1 MNSPITNR
9 TARVYKWQIPL
20 DAGVALR
27 AKRISRREGL
37 YIELRSEDRCGWG
50 EISPLPGF
58 STESL
63 EEAQD
68 ALLCWTK
75 LWLSGEEELPELPS
89 AAFGISCALAEL
101 NGTLPMKANFRT
113 VPLGGCETESW
124 LTNFPAPKEKKPR
137 KSKSVSLMPPMTGS
151 PSIQYLTLFRTCA

>member
-1 MNSPITNR
+1 MADT
-9 TARVYKWQIPL
+9 L
-20 DAGVALR
+20 GCLGVALR

-50 EISPLPGF
+50 EISPLPSF

-75 LWLSGEEELPELPS
+75 LWLSGEEERRSFHLRLSES
-89 AAFGISCALAEL
+89 AVHSQ
-101 NGTLPMKANFRT
+101 NS
-113 VPLGGCETESW
+113 TER
-124 LTNFPAPKEKKPR
+124 FP
-137 KSKSVSLMPPMTGS
+137 
-151 PSIQYLTLFRTCA
+151 